1 MDLSPNNYSEM
12 LHGGQ
17 FMPREE
23 MLEIQR
29 EMKQLVIGIP
39 RESEFLE
46 NRVSLVPD
54 AVGLLVQR
62 GHRVILESDAG
73 KAAHFPDQEYS
84 EMGAEIVY
92 DARKVYSADIIL
104 KVAPITAEE
113 TEMLGHK
120 QTIIYSLHTSG
131 ITEDYF
137 RRLMGKKATALAFEF
152 IQDKAGTFPVI
163 RAMSEIA
170 GNTSLLVAAEY
181 MSHPEYG
188 RGKMLGGFSGISPT
202 EVVILGAGTVGE
214 YAARAALGMGA
225 FVKIFDNSVYKL
237 RRLQNNL
244 NTRVYTSMLQPRNLL
259 NALRSADVVI
269 GAVHSAYGRTPCIV
283 TEDMV
288 RQMKEGAVIIDV
300 SIDQGGCFE
309 TSHLTDHKN
318 PAFKLYG
325 VTHYCVP
332 NIASKVPHTASY
344 ALSNFL
350 TPILLRMGEE
360 GGIDKVLR
368 SDFGVRQGVYL
379 FNGISTS
386 KFLSDTFHLPFQD
399 INLLMAA
406 FH

>member
-1 MDLSPNNYSEM
+1 MDLSQSNLSE
-12 LHGGQ
+12 LFQGGK

-23 MLEIQR
+23 MLEVR
-29 EMKQLVIGIP
+29 KEMKQLVIGVP
-39 RESEFLE
+39 KESAFNE
-46 NRVSLVPD
+46 NRISLVPD
-54 AVGLLVQR
+54 AVGLLVQQ
-62 GHRVILESDAG
+62 GHQVIIESDAG
-73 KAAHFPDQEYS
+73 KAARFPDHEYS
-84 EMGAEIVY
+84 EMGGQIVY
-92 DARKVYSADIIL
+92 DTKNVFSADIIL
-104 KVAPITAEE
+104 KVAPLTMEE
-113 TEMLGHK
+113 ADMLGSR
-120 QTIIYSLHTSG
+120 QTIFSSLHTNG
-131 ITEDYF
+131 ISEEFF
-137 RRLMGKKATALAFEF
+137 RKLLNKRATAIAFEY
-152 IQDKAGTFPVI
+152 IQDKAGTYPVI

-170 GNTSLLVAAEY
+170 GNTSMLLAAEY

-225 FVKIFDNSVYKL
+225 FVKIFDSSVYKL

-244 NTRVYTSMLQPRNLL
+244 NTRVYTSMLQPRYLL
-259 NALRSADVVI
+259 AALKTADVVI

-283 TEDMV
+283 SEDMV
-288 RQMKEGAVIIDV
+288 RQMKEGAVMIDV

-309 TSHLTDHKN
+309 TSYMTDHKN
-318 PAFKLYG
+318 PVFKKHG

-332 NIASKVPHTASY
+332 NIASKVPHTAAY

-350 TPILLRMGEE
+350 TPILSRIGEE

-379 FNGISTS
+379 INGVSTN
-386 KFLSDTFHLPFQD
+386 KFVSETFHLPFQD